1 MNNQKR
7 SVAEGRLN
15 NHENATHFAGDC
27 NQKYFLN
34 YQLQEF
40 VMAWNAFAWV
50 NRTIYN
56 RLLLFTL
63 KYS

>member
-1 MNNQKR
+1 MAILR
-7 SVAEGRLN
+7 VADTLN

-40 VMAWNAFAWV
+40 VMA
-50 NRTIYN
+50 
-56 RLLLFTL
+56 
-63 KYS
+63 

>member
-1 MNNQKR
+1 MNNQQR
-7 SVAEGRLN
+7 NVAEGRLN

-40 VMAWNAFAWV
+40 VMA
-50 NRTIYN
+50 
-56 RLLLFTL
+56 
-63 KYS
+63 